1 MAGLLSVFI
10 AATIF
15 GVGVTV
21 LDLFGALG
29 GRDDFEEVGDD
40 FGADATDGDGGAGG
54 DIETDVDAGDAG
66 DAGDV
71 DGEAGDDALEGEV
84 EDADDSA
91 DSQPAVLG
99 HDVRRRRNPILAILS
114 AMRNVVYF
122 SLGFGPV
129 GWFAVATGET
139 AVASLLWS
147 APVGLVVLV
156 GARLIRRLLRS
167 ELSSDVKESD
177 LLLERG
183 KVTVGIQP
191 GALGKVRVELAGTY
205 VDRYAKS
212 REGTPVL
219 RPGDPIRVVD
229 LNDGYIIVEPEDR
242 RPEFPVES
250 AGD

>member
-29 GRDDFEEVGDD
+29 GREGGEEIGDD
-40 FGADATDGDGGAGG
+40 GADGDDGGGTEIEAGG
-54 DIETDVDAGDAG
+54 DDADAGGDDA
-66 DAGDV
+66 
-71 DGEAGDDALEGEV
+71 DGEAPEVEGEI
-84 EDADDSA
+84 EDTEGEGESE
-91 DSQPAVLG
+91 PAVLG

-147 APVGLVVLV
+147 APVGVVVLV

-183 KVTVGIQP
+183 KVTVGIRP

-212 REGTPVL
+212 TEGTPAL
-219 RPGDPIRVVD
+219 RPGEPIRVVD
-229 LNDGYIIVEPEDR
+229 LDDGFIIVEPEDR
-242 RPEFPVES
+242 RPELP
-250 AGD
+250 AGSDE